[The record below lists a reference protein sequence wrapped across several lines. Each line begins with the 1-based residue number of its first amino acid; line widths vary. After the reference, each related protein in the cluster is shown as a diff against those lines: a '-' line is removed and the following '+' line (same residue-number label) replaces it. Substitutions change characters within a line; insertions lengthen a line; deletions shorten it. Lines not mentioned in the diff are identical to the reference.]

1 MFQYGKERLARRR
14 VCIIVY
20 AYVPFA
26 CIVPAILLT
35 VFSMAPSGLF
45 AQTSVPPN
53 QVTAYKDTS
62 LLKPPAGAKVAIL
75 EYEDLE
81 CPACAHAFPI
91 VHAALSHYHIPIEE
105 NDFQIPMH
113 MWSHDAA
120 IFAHYLKA
128 KVSPELGEEFRRE
141 VFASQFRIASKDD
154 LHNFEQQF
162 MTQHG
167 KQMPFV
173 VDPTGEFDR
182 EVNASTA
189 QGLKLGVIQT
199 PTIIVVTPNH
209 WIDVKDV
216 SDIYAAIDQAEAD
229 VSHDTSASAHH
240 SATHK

>member
-1 MFQYGKERLARRR
+1 MRMSRLLAS
-14 VCIIVY
+14 
-20 AYVPFA
+20 AS
-26 CIVPAILLT
+26 L
-35 VFSMAPSGLF
+35 FSLAPVALF

-53 QVTAYKDTS
+53 QVSAFKDPS
-62 LLKPPAGAKVAIL
+62 LLKPPAGARVAVI

-91 VHAALSHYHIPIEE
+91 VHAALNHYHIPIVE
-105 NDFQIPMH
+105 NDFQIPGH
-113 MWSHDAA
+113 PWSHEGA

-128 KVSPELGEEFRRE
+128 KVSPELAEEYRRE
-141 VFASQFRIASKDD
+141 VFASQFRIESKED
-154 LHNFEQQF
+154 LRNFTQTF

-189 QGLKLGVIQT
+189 QGLKLGVSQT
-199 PTIIVVTPNH
+199 PTIVVVTPTH

-216 SDIYAAIDQAEAD
+216 SQLYAAIDQAEAD
-229 VSHDTSASAHH
+229 ASHVPAAATAKHTATAH
-240 SATHK
+240 K